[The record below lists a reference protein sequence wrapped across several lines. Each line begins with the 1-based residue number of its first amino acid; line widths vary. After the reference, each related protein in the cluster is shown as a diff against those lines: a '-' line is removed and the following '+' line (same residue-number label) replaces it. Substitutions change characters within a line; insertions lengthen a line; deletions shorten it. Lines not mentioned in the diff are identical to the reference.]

1 MSVKALMEYT
11 RVAKYARYNERK
23 KRRET
28 WKEQVDRVMDMHIT
42 HLGEKYESIKEDV
55 DFAREFL
62 YAKRVLGSQRALQF
76 GGSAILNKNE
86 RLYNCSFSHADR
98 VDFFKELM
106 YLCLCG
112 VGCGFSVQTHHIAK
126 LPKIAKRDPDQVI
139 THVIPDSIE
148 GWSDAIDMLVR
159 SYFVGTEYTGKT
171 ITFDYSEIRPA
182 GALIKSSGAKAPGP
196 DGLRRSLNKITE
208 LLDLATRDISAPIQM
223 KSIIVYDI
231 VMHASDAVVS
241 GGIRRAATICIFSH
255 EDNEM
260 LSAKTG
266 NWFVENPQRGRSN
279 NSAMLIR
286 DDISHEQ
293 FASIFE
299 SVKQYGE
306 PGFIFAD
313 DKEAGFNPCF
323 HRDTRL
329 TTSNG
334 LVKISD
340 LYANGT
346 ENVVAVD
353 NRMGTG
359 DNFQLNNYGVS
370 AMDATKVELT
380 AKNASIYKMTLDNGA
395 VVKCT
400 DYHEFPTMFGR
411 KKLKDLS
418 IGDTLFLPSGRGLFG
433 DNSGSYDDGLILGL
447 IAGDG
452 VVCNND
458 AFIDVWEDDFCDLD
472 YIKNIVQSAVSSV
485 QPKLNR
491 DYPDLDWM
499 DQSVRE
505 ESPSKKRIGGKRL
518 YRYISETL
526 GVNPSSLKTSV
537 PEIIFRGNQ
546 DFVRGYIAGMLFA
559 DGSVQMTSRGK
570 KTTLSVRLNQSNSE
584 YLREFQMLLMNFG
597 IVSKIYSRRNEGL
610 YELPDGLG
618 GSKLYECKE
627 NFDLI
632 INRPNS
638 VVLMND
644 VGLFG
649 RKATTLKEYFALIGA
664 KSRKPERFI
673 ATIKSIEFDSI
684 DDVFCLTQKDTN
696 TVVANGIVAGQ
707 CVEIGLYPRHD
718 VTDESGWA
726 FCNLTEINMKKA
738 KTKEEFFDACRA
750 GSILGSIQASYTS
763 FPYLGSVTE
772 YIVRREA
779 LIGVSM
785 TGMMDSPDVAF
796 DAEIQQEGARI
807 VKETNARIA
816 KMIGINA
823 AARTTCVKPAGSTSC
838 ILGSSS
844 GIHPH
849 HSKRYFR
856 RVQANSLETPLQFF
870 KLYNPKAVDKSVWDS
885 NGKTE
890 VITFLC
896 EVPDSAKTKV
906 QIGAIELLE
915 HVKLTQQNWV
925 NYGTNEH
932 LNVKPWLR
940 HNVSNTCFSSET
952 EFITSDGIKQF
963 NDYLDGDVV
972 NVMCYDNQY
981 RPATI
986 KNFGKQNLMK
996 LIISDGKAKS
1006 EIYVTENHL
1015 WMLTNARKRTI
1026 DNKSLYTQLGSYNG
1040 YMLCATKDLKAHK
1053 TMTIP
1058 KMSPIK
1064 QDMKFNTEA
1073 FCHGFVFGDGS
1084 KHYSR
1089 ENSKCFIEIYD
1100 KCKKN
1105 IVKHFNELGYESI
1118 DHGKSI
1124 YVGKLPTT
1132 WKDLPDEERSNEYIH
1147 SFIAGWFAADGSVSK
1162 EQRVITITCKSK
1174 EAMEWLRI
1182 MSPKVGIGVNSI
1194 NSFVQKV
1201 GYNPGMT
1208 YYITSFV
1215 KSTLSD
1221 VFFVGHEDKYN
1232 RWIEMVN
1239 RSVSLQPR
1247 KSFKVVSVEKT
1258 DRYEDVWCV
1267 VEPVTESFVLGNY
1280 ALTHNCTVKDREWDG
1295 VRDFIYENRN
1305 YFAGISLLPIAGDKD
1320 YPQAP
1325 FVAVYTPTEIV
1336 DRYGDA
1342 SMMASGIIVDGLRA
1356 FDDDLWKA
1364 CSCACGINQMELEMP
1379 DLSNMKPKKVK
1390 EIAEKIIER
1399 NDWVRRAKKFAT
1411 NYFVSDEFP
1420 EGDVRK
1426 MTYLLKDVHNWKT
1439 WCDLKREYQD
1449 VPWEDLEETTDTTK
1463 LSETVACSGGKCDTS
1478 LEV

>member
-323 HRDTRL
+323 HRDTRIATDNGIIKIGSLYNTKSSNNVIVDSRAKPEKTFNPSADLSVSVNRASEVAL
-329 TTSNG
+329 TQRSAQLYNVVLSNG
-334 LVKISD
+334 IELKV
-340 LYANGT
+340 T
-346 ENVVAVD
+346 
-353 NRMGTG
+353 
-359 DNFQLNNYGVS
+359 NN
-370 AMDATKVELT
+370 
-380 AKNASIYKMTLDNGA
+380 
-395 VVKCT
+395 
-400 DYHEFPTMFGR
+400 HEFPTARGR
-411 KKLKDLS
+411 LQLKDIE
-418 IGDTLFLPSGRGLFG
+418 IGDTLYITNVPYAYGMSGTYNEGVQDALNIDF
-433 DNSGSYDDGLILGL
+433 DKAFISSKEYIHGLI
-447 IAGDG
+447 DG
-452 VVCNND
+452 IEINK
-458 AFIDVWEDDFCDLD
+458 IDTSMFKSDFMQLKLASGYSVED
-472 YIKNIVQSAVSSV
+472 SA
-485 QPKLNR
+485 
-491 DYPDLDWM
+491 
-499 DQSVRE
+499 
-505 ESPSKKRIGGKRL
+505 
-518 YRYISETL
+518 
-526 GVNPSSLKTSV
+526 
-537 PEIIFRGNQ
+537 
-546 DFVRGYIAGMLFA
+546 
-559 DGSVQMTSRGK
+559 
-570 KTTLSVRLNQSNSE
+570 
-584 YLREFQMLLMNFG
+584 
-597 IVSKIYSRRNEGL
+597 
-610 YELPDGLG
+610 
-618 GSKLYECKE
+618 
-627 NFDLI
+627 
-632 INRPNS
+632 
-638 VVLMND
+638 
-644 VGLFG
+644 
-649 RKATTLKEYFALIGA
+649 
-664 KSRKPERFI
+664 
-673 ATIKSIEFDSI
+673 ATIVDISLDVI
-684 DDVFCLTQKDTN
+684 DDVFCLTEYDTN
-696 TVVANGIVAGQ
+696 TVIANGIVAGQ

-1015 WMLTNARKRTI
+1015 WMLTNARKRTL

-1053 TMTIP
+1053 TMAIP

-1399 NDWVRRAKKFAT
+1399 NDWVRRAKKFAA